1 MNRIVLLNPGPV
13 NVTDTVRDALHRGDM
28 CHREKEI
35 ADLIQDIRRKLL
47 IAFGIEGQYRAALI
61 SGSGT
66 AALEMGVSSCLSA
79 GKTLLVIENGV
90 YGERISKMA
99 DAYGHNKIALST
111 PWGTPPNLDEIENK
125 LAEHPEIEV
134 VGMVHHETTTGL
146 MNPLE
151 AVYALCQKYDK
162 RLLIDAISS
171 IGGEPFDFSNTP
183 ADIVVGTANKCIQ
196 GYPGVSFVLSKNS
209 DWDRLE
215 QVPARSVYCN
225 LFQNLKAQ
233 ENGDTLFTPA
243 IQVHYALDQALD
255 ELIEET
261 VQGRVDRYNRAAHFL
276 RQGYRDMG
284 LELLLPDELL
294 SNTIT
299 ALKLPERMTYSPL
312 HDHLR
317 EKGFVI
323 YAGQGNL
330 SDTIFRIANM
340 GDIRQEEF
348 EQLLIVLKECIMT
361 KGKV

>member
-28 CHREKEI
+28 CHREQEI
-35 ADLIQDIRRKLL
+35 ADLIQNIRQKLL
-47 IAFGIEGQYRAALI
+47 TAFDIESQYRAALI

-66 AALEMGVSSCLSA
+66 AALEMGVSSCLSEN
-79 GKTLLVIENGV
+79 KTLLVIENGV

-99 DAYGHNKIALST
+99 DAYGHRRIALAT
-111 PWGTPPNLDEIENK
+111 PWGTPPDLAKIEET
-125 LAEHPEIEV
+125 LTAHPEIEV

-151 AVYALCQKYDK
+151 AVYELCQKYDK

-171 IGGEPFDFSNTP
+171 IGGETLDFSKTP
-183 ADIVVGTANKCIQ
+183 ADIIVGTANKCIQ
-196 GYPGVSFVLSKNS
+196 GYPGVSFVLVKNS
-209 DWDRLE
+209 EQDRLE
-215 QVPARSVYCN
+215 KVPARSVYCN

-233 ENGDTLFTPA
+233 EKGETLFTPA

-261 VQGRVDRYNRAAHFL
+261 VEGRITRYKNAARFL
-276 RQGYRDMG
+276 REGYREMG
-284 LELLLPDELL
+284 LETLLPEEVH

-299 ALKLPERMTYSPL
+299 ALKLPEGLTYPPL
-312 HDHLR
+312 HDYLR
-317 EKGFVI
+317 QKGFVI

-340 GDIRQEEF
+340 GDIRREEF
-348 EQLLIVLKECIMT
+348 EQLLIVLRECVMT
-361 KGKV
+361 TGKM

>member
-13 NVTDTVRDALHRGDM
+13 NVTDTVRDSLHRGDM
-28 CHREKEI
+28 CHREQEI

-47 IAFGIEGQYRAALI
+47 IAFDIEGQYRAALI

-66 AALEMGVSSCLSA
+66 AALEMGVSSCLSE

-99 DAYGHNKIALST
+99 DAYGHNTIALNT
-111 PWGTPPNLDEIENK
+111 PWGTPPDLDEIEKK
-125 LAEHPEIEV
+125 LAAHPDIEV

-146 MNPLE
+146 MNPLD
-151 AVYALCQKYDK
+151 AVYGLCQKYDK

-171 IGGEPFDFSNTP
+171 IGGETFNFSNTP
-183 ADIVVGTANKCIQ
+183 ADIVIGTANKCIQ
-196 GYPGVSFVLSKNS
+196 GYPGVSFVLSKIS

-215 QVPARSVYCN
+215 RVPARSLYCN

-233 ENGDTLFTPA
+233 DKGDTLFTPA

-261 VQGRVDRYNRAAHFL
+261 VEGRITRYNKAANFL
-276 RQGYRDMG
+276 RQGYQEIG
-284 LELLLPDELL
+284 LDLLLPVELL

-299 ALKLPERMTYSPL
+299 ALKLPDGMTYEPL
-312 HDHLR
+312 HDYLR

-348 EQLLIVLKECIMT
+348 ERLLVVLRECVHTI
-361 KGKV
+361 GKA